1 MSGCEAKK
9 AGQADG
15 NPGKVW
21 AAHGALPKL
30 VILSR
35 QWHRGTE
42 PGEAHRQCLAD
53 VEVLKGQGGADGHR
67 ASEGEGRCSGSSRVT
82 YLEGRRVIGRK

>member
-15 NPGKVW
+15 NPGRLW
-21 AAHGALPKL
+21 AARGALPKL
-30 VILSR
+30 VILSL
-35 QWHRGTE
+35 QWRRGTE
-42 PGEAHRQCLAD
+42 LGEAHPQCLVD
-53 VEVLKGQGGADGHR
+53 VEVLKGQGGADSHH
-67 ASEGEGRCSGSSRVT
+67 ASEEEGRHSGSSRVT